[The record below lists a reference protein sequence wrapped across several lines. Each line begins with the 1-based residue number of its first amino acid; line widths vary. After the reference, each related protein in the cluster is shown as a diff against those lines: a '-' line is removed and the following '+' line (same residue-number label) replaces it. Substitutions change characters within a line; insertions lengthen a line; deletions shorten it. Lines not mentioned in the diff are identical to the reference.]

1 MPFIRKRTGNA
12 IKKLLIDRR
21 ETTPNYLAKFFG
33 VTENDLKEIID
44 HDRKLTPEQ
53 NEVLEKL
60 FKSSWMD
67 GQLKYESAFQM
78 TKEQRKLFFLRLY
91 KLPNKGKDAD
101 KKAIH
106 ELTEIVLGK
115 VSKKEPVP
123 KAKTVRVDLRKTSTH
138 VQEPQKETGSTDIY
152 FSATAHETP
161 NTINVSLRFTIPP
174 THKPVIFEGGLVLLK
189 S

>member
-12 IKKLLIDRR
+12 IAKLLVNPR

-78 TKEQRKLFFLRLY
+78 TKEQRRLFFLRLY

-101 KKAIH
+101 KKTIY
-106 ELTEIVLGK
+106 ELANEVLGK
-115 VSKKEPVP
+115 VSTVKPAP
-123 KAKTVRVDLRKTSTH
+123 KIKTVRVKETPASEH
-138 VQEPQKETGSTDIY
+138 VQEPQKEAGSTDIY

-174 THKPVIFEGGLVLLK
+174 THKPVIIEGGLVLLK